1 MENFSIPLI
10 IRSIKKLLGE
20 GPHFLHEPSMG
31 KKETN
36 YVTETIKNNFVSTK
50 GIYVQKF

>member
-1 MENFSIPLI
+1 MSPQW
-10 IRSIKKLLGE
+10 
-20 GPHFLHEPSMG
+20 G

-50 GIYVQKF
+50 GIYVQKFEKKLKIIQKQIT